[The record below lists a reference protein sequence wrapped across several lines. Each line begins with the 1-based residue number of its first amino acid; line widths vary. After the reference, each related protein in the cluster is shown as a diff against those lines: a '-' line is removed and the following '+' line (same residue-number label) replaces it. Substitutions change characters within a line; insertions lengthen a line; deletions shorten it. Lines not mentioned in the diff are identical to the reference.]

1 MAAQPVHNQPP
12 QQAPQQ
18 ADVPEADIVTGKSG
32 VQAVDTHDSPRHV
45 ASPAHALQAR
55 IVSELSRPSRRSA
68 RRIVATLL
76 VLCLSTWLAGFVLY
90 SAL

>member
-12 QQAPQQ
+12 HQ
-18 ADVPEADIVTGKSG
+18 ADVPEADTVAGKSG
-32 VQAVDTHDSPRHV
+32 VQAVETHDSPRHV

-55 IVSELSRPSRRSA
+55 IVSELSRPNRRSV
-68 RRIVATLL
+68 RRVVATLL
-76 VLCLSTWLAGFVLY
+76 VLCLSTWFAGFVLY